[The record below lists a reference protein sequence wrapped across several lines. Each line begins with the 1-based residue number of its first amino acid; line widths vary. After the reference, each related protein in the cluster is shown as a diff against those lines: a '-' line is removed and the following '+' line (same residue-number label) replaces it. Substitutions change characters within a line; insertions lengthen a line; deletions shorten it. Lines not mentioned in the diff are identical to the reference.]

1 MGPDS
6 THPDGMTVYC
16 VLPAGALFGA
26 RLSTLP
32 CCVLAQTLAVPN
44 EVVCVQARND
54 ERTVADQRVQFMP
67 VMSQQA

>member
-26 RLSTLP
+26 QLSTLP

-44 EVVCVQARND
+44 EVHGLSGQARND
-54 ERTVADQRVQFMP
+54 ERTVQIRECN
-67 VMSQQA
+67 